1 MVLINACCTV
11 LWISIHSSSG
21 HDYYPHLLMWLKVK
35 VTQSCPTLCNP
46 MECTV
51 HGILQARI
59 LVWVD
64 FSFSRGSSQPRDQ
77 TQVSRIAG
85 RFFTSWD
92 TREAPMIRLN
102 NNKSHGTIKKVWIQN
117 QVGCALLSTTLPVAC
132 LASLLPVLDGN
143 PDLSLFS
150 CPAHLGQ
157 VFCLAF
163 LALCC

>member
-1 MVLINACCTV
+1 MVLISACCTV

-35 VTQSCPTLCNP
+35 VTQSCLTLCNP

-51 HGILQARI
+51 HGTLQAWI
-59 LVWVD
+59 LEWVA
-64 FSFSRGSSQPRDQ
+64 FPFSRGSSQPRDW

-92 TREAPMIRLN
+92 KREAPMIWLN
-102 NNKSHGTIKKVWIQN
+102 SNKSHGTIKRGRIRN
-117 QVGCALLSTTLPVAC
+117 QGVYAVLSTTLPVTC

-150 CPAHLGQ
+150 
-157 VFCLAF
+157 
-163 LALCC
+163 